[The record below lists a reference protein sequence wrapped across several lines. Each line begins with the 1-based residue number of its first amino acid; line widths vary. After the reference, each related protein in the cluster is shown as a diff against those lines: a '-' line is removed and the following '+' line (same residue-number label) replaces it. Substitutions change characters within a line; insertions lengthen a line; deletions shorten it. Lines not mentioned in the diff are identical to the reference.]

1 MKKFIGGA
9 LLKKFFSIILT
20 SVLLSFVLCGCQKE
34 SSKEVV
40 KSQVTNSKSNNKQA
54 LDVREAVWNQLTKK
68 EKVHIVGTWK
78 EASVQKIILRKSM
91 GIINDKK
98 FIGREVFIIDYPSND
113 NASIGGIVV
122 YADIKSHQLIG
133 YGYRD

>member
-1 MKKFIGGA
+1 MKKFFLI
-9 LLKKFFSIILT
+9 SLT
-20 SVLLSFVLCGCQKE
+20 SVLLSFVLFGCLKE
-34 SSKEVV
+34 SSNEVV
-40 KSQVTNSKSNNKQA
+40 KHQVTSAKSNNKQA

-68 EKVHIVGTWK
+68 KKEHIVGTWK

-98 FIGREVFIIDYPSND
+98 FIGKEVFIIDYPSND
-113 NASIGGIVV
+113 NPSLGGIVV

-133 YGYRD
+133 YGFRD